1 MSCRNWPLTYRN
13 LHLFA
18 LRTILKSSRT
28 AGSAP
33 PVPKAKAKAKAKAK
47 GKAKS
52 TKRKGSAGADDD
64 DDDDDAQNQQPERRR
79 RRRRSSNKAPK
90 SFLKKS
96 LQIINS
102 IYYYIF
108 VYVYIYIY
116 LYYPSIKYPSIKHI
130 IWREK
135 GERERARK
143 TERERGR

>member
-108 VYVYIYIY
+108 VYVYIYIFI
-116 LYYPSIKYPSIKHI
+116 LSIYQISIYQTHHM
-130 IWREK
+130 
-135 GERERARK
+135 ERE
-143 TERERGR
+143 G

>member
-1 MSCRNWPLTYRN
+1 
-13 LHLFA
+13 
-18 LRTILKSSRT
+18 
-28 AGSAP
+28 
-33 PVPKAKAKAKAKAK
+33 VPKAKAKAKAKAK

-116 LYYPSIKYPSIKHI
+116 I
-130 IWREK
+130 IHLSNIHLSNTSYGERRI
-135 GERERARK
+135 ERERARK
-143 TERERGR
+143 TERGDKIDVYKLYKYILFSRDLLL